1 MIRGKKNRDL
11 GRVDRAFLGSIGNP
25 GEARPIN
32 ARLETESR
40 TSSLCIF
47 PHLRIGKPAL
57 KASKQKRTV

>member
-40 TSSLCIF
+40 TSSSLCIF
-47 PHLRIGKPAL
+47 P
-57 KASKQKRTV
+57 ASSD

>member
-40 TSSLCIF
+40 ASSLL
-47 PHLRIGKPAL
+47 HLRIGKPAR
-57 KASKQKRTV
+57 KQKRTV

>member
-47 PHLRIGKPAL
+47 PASSDWKACPAR
-57 KASKQKRTV
+57 KQKRTV

>member
-40 TSSLCIF
+40 ASSLLH
-47 PHLRIGKPAL
+47 PRIWRKPAR
-57 KASKQKRTV
+57 KQKRTA